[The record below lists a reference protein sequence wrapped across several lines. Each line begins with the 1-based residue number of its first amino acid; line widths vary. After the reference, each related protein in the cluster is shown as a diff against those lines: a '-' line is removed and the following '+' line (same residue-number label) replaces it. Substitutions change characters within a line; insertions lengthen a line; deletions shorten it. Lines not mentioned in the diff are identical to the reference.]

1 MSERE
6 AWWEFLSQGQRDLV
20 EESYQLLEWVKETRE
35 KFHDYSFA
43 VFPMAKAYEGM
54 LKLWFFKLGL
64 ISQKTYEGDRF
75 RVGKALNPDLPGRM
89 RGKWWMYGPVKEKC
103 GEGTAIKLWEAWR
116 ECRNKLFH
124 KQNL

>member
-75 RVGKALNPDLPGRM
+75 RVGKALNPDLPERM
-89 RGKWWMYGPVKEKC
+89 RGKQFISVEEAEMKVGQLKE
-103 GEGTAIKLWEAWR
+103 AMRLAV
-116 ECRNKLFH
+116 ECAR
-124 KQNL
+124 